1 MTATIH
7 TLKVSLRDV
16 SPPVW
21 RMLEVPSEMTLGELS
36 DVLVMAMGWEG
47 YHLHAFTADGTIY
60 WPVSKDD
67 WFDDREDET
76 RHRVGEVL
84 PQSGMTMEW
93 EYDMGDSWAH
103 DIVVQAVAP
112 ADPGARQPRCT
123 DGSGACPP
131 EDCGGVWG
139 YAELV
144 DAVGDPGHPRHGEA
158 VEILGEG
165 YDPSYFRP
173 PERRRG

>member
-7 TLKVSLRDV
+7 PLKVSLRDV

-21 RMLEVPSEMTLGELS
+21 RMLEVPSETTLGELS

-60 WPVSKDD
+60 WPVSRDD

-76 RHRVGEVL
+76 RHRIGEVL

-144 DAVGDPGHPRHGEA
+144 GAVSDSGHPRHGEA